1 MISSGTNPPGFG
13 GPGSIG
19 ATSVGGNLDQDRIG
33 RLLNLF

>member
-13 GPGSIG
+13 GPGSIA